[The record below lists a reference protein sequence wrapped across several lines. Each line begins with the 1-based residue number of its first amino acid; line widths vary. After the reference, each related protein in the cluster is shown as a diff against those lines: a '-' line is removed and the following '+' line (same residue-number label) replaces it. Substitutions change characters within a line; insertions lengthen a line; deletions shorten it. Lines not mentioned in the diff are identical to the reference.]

1 MRQFTLTQ
9 EQYNK
14 LDEWKSAIKTI
25 YGEYGF
31 YTYSFTEDG
40 IGMSVKISNSLCSAI
55 LDLTDYDNF

>member
-9 EQYNK
+9 EQYKK

-25 YGEYGF
+25 FGEYGL

-40 IGMSVKISNSLCSAI
+40 IGMTVKITNSLHDAE
-55 LDLTDYDNF
+55 LDLTEYENF